1 MNFLKGYFDEKF
13 KEGFLSLYALT
24 VSFGAMFLNKFG
36 FRNALRV
43 SLLLGAL
50 WYVIIYFVDKGNYFY
65 LTPVLVIV
73 LVLFRIFHWVPYHT
87 DFAKFSNDGDRAKQ
101 LSFFDIVFAIGV
113 VLYLLA
119 GLFFLKIPKT
129 KERFDWGYRESWQEL
144 LSVKNR
150 SGFFAFMADGAEAMV
165 GLVVWPIFMFQ
176 LLGGNYFE
184 VGYVSALIILGTMVL
199 QFILGGKLDRG
210 GNREKKR
217 ALKMGTLLYSLG
229 WVIKIFVLT
238 AFHIFVVGVYH
249 NVMKIFARTSFD
261 TMFYDIVAS
270 KRHYVDEFTVLH
282 EMAVHLGKALSGVI
296 IIIMASFLPLQ
307 WVFLLGALASVIM
320 TLLRKDYSYNQI

>member
-1 MNFLKGYFDEKF
+1 
-13 KEGFLSLYALT
+13 
-24 VSFGAMFLNKFG
+24 
-36 FRNALRV
+36 
-43 SLLLGAL
+43 
-50 WYVIIYFVDKGNYFY
+50 
-65 LTPVLVIV
+65 
-73 LVLFRIFHWVPYHT
+73 
-87 DFAKFSNDGDRAKQ
+87 
-101 LSFFDIVFAIGV
+101 
-113 VLYLLA
+113 
-119 GLFFLKIPKT
+119 
-129 KERFDWGYRESWQEL
+129 
-144 LSVKNR
+144 
-150 SGFFAFMADGAEAMV
+150 
-165 GLVVWPIFMFQ
+165 
-176 LLGGNYFE
+176 
-184 VGYVSALIILGTMVL
+184 MVL

-282 EMAVHLGKALSGVI
+282 EIAVHLGKALSGVI